1 MSNSHAADPAF
12 WRAGAISA
20 TAVMLVI
27 LGLLTVNSLADIT
40 AGGSHVPPY
49 TVINHQISYRFE
61 PSKDYDVPVI
71 GGPQLLFGQHYDAQQ
86 ARALIARGK
95 LVIQTRACIDCHTF
109 LGNGAYFAPDLTK
122 SWLDPAWHL
131 QWMPM
136 TGSKTQEEAMVKFL
150 MHPDHYPTWSREMPD
165 MHLSKESAEAVVA
178 YLKWMSAIDTNG
190 FPANFGHT
198 PQP

>member
-1 MSNSHAADPAF
+1 MQTSHAGDPAF

-20 TAVMLVI
+20 TAVMLAI
-27 LGLLTVNSLADIT
+27 LGLLTVDSLADIT

-49 TVINHQISYRFE
+49 TVINQHIAYQYD
-61 PSKDYDVPVI
+61 PSADHDVPVI
-71 GGPQLLFGQHYDAQQ
+71 SGSEPLFGRTVDAKQ
-86 ARALIARGK
+86 ARALMVRGK
-95 LVIQTRACIDCHTF
+95 LVIQTRSCMDCHTF

-122 SWLDPAWHL
+122 SWLDPAWAA

-136 TGSKTQEEAMVKFL
+136 TGAKTREDAMVTFL

-165 MHLSKESAEAVVA
+165 MHLTRADAESVVA

-190 FPANFGHT
+190 FPANFGHAPT
-198 PQP
+198 P

>member
-27 LGLLTVNSLADIT
+27 LGLLTVNSLAVIT

-49 TVINHQISYRFE
+49 TVINRQISYQYD
-61 PSKDYDVPVI
+61 PAKDHDMPVI
-71 GGPQLLFGQHYDAQQ
+71 GGEQLLFGQYYDAQQ
-86 ARALIARGK
+86 ARAMVARGK

-122 SWLDPAWHL
+122 SWLDPAWQQ

-136 TGSKTQEEAMVKFL
+136 TGSKTREEAMVKFL
-150 MHPDHYPTWSREMPD
+150 MYPDRYPTWSREMPD
-165 MHLSKESAEAVVA
+165 LHLTQQDAEAVVA
-178 YLKWMSAIDTNG
+178 YLKWMSAINTNG
-190 FPANFGHT
+190 FPANFGHA
-198 PQP
+198 PQS